1 MKKLLVATAALTLM
15 CSSAFAQNTT
25 GPAAQGDNMNK
36 PGMNTMDKDSMD
48 KGSMKKGTTTGM
60 DNKMSKDG
68 MNNDMSKDNMKKG
81 DMKK

>member
-1 MKKLLVATAALTLM
+1 MKKLIVATALTLM

-25 GPAAQGDNMNK
+25 GPAAQSDNMNK
-36 PGMNTMDKDSMD
+36 PGMNNMDKDSMN
-48 KGSMKKGTTTGM
+48 KGSMKKGTTT
-60 DNKMSKDG
+60 G